1 MPYFAANACRKRWS
15 SGFLK
20 SSWMMLWSTYWTARG
35 TCTRSTPIRSNCRQA
50 MVPVASCS
58 SVWSILSAPSSPGSG
73 EPLIMWS
80 LRILVTR
87 FSAIAHHPR
96 QTCTPLFYTAAGG
109 RLLRNKGNEGWR
121 LLAAHEPLVD
131 RAVPADCL
139 THLLRGLLPRAP
151 LGCRARDGVGAD
163 ATGLPVVV
171 GDVGVHDAEATLG
184 LLIALRGVGDEVAL
198 FEDLGDGTVGQLDRT
213 SRVVHEDPLD
223 LLPPLLVAPPALLR
237 ERLHL
242 ALDPPAALPKLS
254 LGFLLGPPLLR
265 GALVLAPELLPRPLP
280 LLLAALRPAPARG
293 EPDRQQQDHDHRHH
307 YDYDQRRS
315 VHNSSSIRS
324 SRSHHYPGC
333 DPLKAARKA

>member
-1 MPYFAANACRKRWS
+1 MPYLAAKACKKRWS

-20 SSWMMLWSTYWTARG
+20 SSWITLWSTYWTARG
-35 TCTRSTPIRSNCRQA
+35 TCTRSTPILSNCRQA

-58 SVWSILSAPSSPGSG
+58 SVWSILSATSSPGSS

-139 THLLRGLLPRAP
+139 PHLLRGLLPRAP
-151 LGCRARDGVGAD
+151 LGGPARDDVGAD
-163 ATGLPVVV
+163 APGLPVVV
-171 GDVGVHDAEATLG
+171 GDVGVHDGEATLG
-184 LLIALRGVGDEVAL
+184 LLIALGGVGEEVAL
-198 FEDLGDGTVGQLDRT
+198 LQDFHDGPVGQLDGPAG
-213 SRVVHEDPLD
+213 VVHEDPLD
-223 LLPPLLVAPPALLR
+223 LAPALLVATPALLR

-242 ALDPPAALPKLS
+242 PLYLPAA
-254 LGFLLGPPLLR
+254 
-265 GALVLAPELLPRPLP
+265 
-280 LLLAALRPAPARG
+280 
-293 EPDRQQQDHDHRHH
+293 
-307 YDYDQRRS
+307 
-315 VHNSSSIRS
+315 
-324 SRSHHYPGC
+324 
-333 DPLKAARKA
+333 

>member
-1 MPYFAANACRKRWS
+1 MPYLAANACKKRWS

-20 SSWMMLWSTYWTARG
+20 SSWITLWSTYWTARG

-58 SVWSILSAPSSPGSG
+58 SVWSILSATSSPGSS

-109 RLLRNKGNEGWR
+109 RLLRKKGNEGCR

-139 THLLRGLLPRAP
+139 PHLLRGLLPRAP
-151 LGCRARDGVGAD
+151 LGGPARD
-163 ATGLPVVV
+163 
-171 GDVGVHDAEATLG
+171 DVGVHDGEATLG

-198 FEDLGDGTVGQLDRT
+198 FEDLGDGAVGQLDRT

-242 ALDPPAALPKLS
+242 PLDPPAALPKLP
-254 LGFLLGPPLLR
+254 LGLLLGP
-265 GALVLAPELLPRPLP
+265 
-280 LLLAALRPAPARG
+280 
-293 EPDRQQQDHDHRHH
+293 
-307 YDYDQRRS
+307 
-315 VHNSSSIRS
+315 
-324 SRSHHYPGC
+324 
-333 DPLKAARKA
+333 